1 MNEGGNMKI
10 KKTLP
15 VLISVIILIT
25 LICNLPVKASK
36 PDPANVIAVPQ
47 DYNTIQ
53 EAIDAAAQGDIIY
66 VSSGNYCESITID
79 KSNLKIV
86 GEDKRYTIIDL
97 GGANPIMITAENV
110 WLQGFTIRN
119 TNAYYALNIQSD
131 GNVVYDNIFESNYG
145 GIYCGFLLGYPK
157 VSDNFIIGNEV
168 RDSFQCGVYLC
179 SACGNIISSNNFSAN
194 KWAIT
199 LYKNSANNIISK
211 NTILN
216 TKTICINLSNS
227 THNIVSNNYLNS
239 AGTTGIYVDY
249 HSDYNDISG
258 NALVNINGI
267 WGIIYVINS
276 FYNTIT
282 NNVLINNSAGI
293 YLDHA
298 SGEIISNNI
307 MEGNRYGIGVNGDQL
322 SHFIHIIDN
331 SNKVN
336 GKPIY
341 YIVNQKKITIDSNV
355 YPGLG
360 FLAIINST
368 SIKIKNLEIAG
379 NWHGILLAY
388 TTNSKIENVTVSNNF
403 SGIDL
408 SSSPNNTITG
418 NTISNNN
425 YGIRVIGSKSPI
437 YKNNFLNNSHQ
448 VQCSSQNPTWDN
460 GAEGNFW
467 DDYAGE
473 DKNEDG
479 IGDDPFIINESNC
492 DYFPLINPVSPSRT
506 FCAGT
511 WNQTAYYVT
520 VYSNSTIAGFN
531 FDQTAKHIS
540 FNVTGPSG
548 QTGFCNVTF
557 PKDLLNGDYVV
568 WIGSSITDFS
578 LVSNDTHVF
587 LYCLYNCTSKNV
599 KIIGTTVIPEF
610 AITPIFPVFVLLTCL
625 LFLLKLRY
633 GKKYFRK
640 LQIILK

>member
-1 MNEGGNMKI
+1 MKI
-10 KKTLP
+10 KKVLP
-15 VLISVIILIT
+15 VLISVIILVT
-25 LICNLPVKASK
+25 LICNLPVEASK
-36 PDPANVIAVPQ
+36 LDPANVITVPQ

-66 VSSGNYCESITID
+66 VCSGNYCEPITID

-97 GGANPIMITAENV
+97 GGTNLIMITAENT

-119 TNAYYALNIQSD
+119 TNAHYALNIQSD

-145 GIYCGFLLGYPK
+145 GICCGFSLGYPK
-157 VSDNFIIGNEV
+157 VSDNFIVANEI
-168 RDSFQCGVYLC
+168 RDSLQCGVYLC
-179 SACGNIISSNNFSAN
+179 SACGNIISGNNLSTN
-194 KWAIT
+194 NWAIT
-199 LYKNSANNIISK
+199 LYKSSASNIISR
-211 NTILN
+211 NAILN
-216 TKTICINLSNS
+216 TKGICINLSNS
-227 THNIVSNNYLNS
+227 TRNIVSNNYLNS

-249 HSDYNDISG
+249 HSDYNDISR
-258 NALVNINGI
+258 NTLVNIDGI

-307 MEGNRYGIGVNGDQL
+307 MKGNRYGIGVNGDQL
-322 SHFIHIIDN
+322 SHFIHTIDD
-331 SNKVN
+331 SNRVN

-341 YIVNQKKITIDSNV
+341 YIVNQEKITVDSNIC
-355 YPGLG
+355 PELG

-368 SIKIKNLEIAG
+368 GIKVKNLEIAG
-379 NWHGILLAY
+379 NWHGIMLAY

-408 SSSPNNTITG
+408 SSSSNNTITG
-418 NTISNNN
+418 STISNNN
-425 YGIRVIGSKSPI
+425 YGIRFMSSESSI

-473 DKNEDG
+473 DENEDG

-492 DYFPLINPVSPSRT
+492 DYFPLINPMDPSRT
-506 FCAGT
+506 FYAGT
-511 WNQTAYYVT
+511 WNQTTYYVT
-520 VYSNSTIAGFN
+520 VCSNSTIAGFN
-531 FDQTAKHIS
+531 FNQTAKQIS

-548 QTGFCNVTF
+548 ETGFCNVTI

-568 WIGSSITDFS
+568 RISSSITDFS
-578 LVSNDTHVF
+578 SVSNDTHNF

-610 AITPIFPVFVLLTCL
+610 AIMPIFPVFVLLTCL
-625 LFLLKLRY
+625 LVLLKPRF
-633 GKKYFRK
+633 GKRKFRK
-640 LQIILK
+640 LQRIVK